1 MSNIVKRKYIF
12 KIRHPVQPSIL
23 GNPEIFSVLFDF
35 PACNK
40 TSITVSTGFSCN
52 LSTLGFLVTFQMF
65 YCYCLLSFLAFI
77 LINIIVCRINR
88 YFSRMTYCWSFVL
101 FRCYY
106 FMNESYGSVNSQR
119 N

>member
-40 TSITVSTGFSCN
+40 TSITVST
-52 LSTLGFLVTFQMF
+52 
-65 YCYCLLSFLAFI
+65 AH
-77 LINIIVCRINR
+77 
-88 YFSRMTYCWSFVL
+88 
-101 FRCYY
+101 
-106 FMNESYGSVNSQR
+106 
-119 N
+119 

>member
-40 TSITVSTGFSCN
+40 TNCV
-52 LSTLGFLVTFQMF
+52 LVK
-65 YCYCLLSFLAFI
+65 
-77 LINIIVCRINR
+77 
-88 YFSRMTYCWSFVL
+88 
-101 FRCYY
+101 
-106 FMNESYGSVNSQR
+106 GDK
-119 N
+119 